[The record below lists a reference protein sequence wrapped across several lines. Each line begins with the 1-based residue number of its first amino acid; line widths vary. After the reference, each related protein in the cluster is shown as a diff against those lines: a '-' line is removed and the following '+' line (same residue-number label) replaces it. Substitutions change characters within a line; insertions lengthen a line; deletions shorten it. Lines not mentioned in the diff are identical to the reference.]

1 MHSVNASFLDI
12 EMKKLRSGV
21 KLKSSGGLLDLFDNA
36 FKASF
41 NITDAEYDFIS
52 ETASEDDLDS
62 LLAVFDQKPTFSELR
77 KALQV
82 RNRYLKDFRA
92 RNEKPC

>member
-1 MHSVNASFLDI
+1 
-12 EMKKLRSGV
+12 MKKLRSEV
-21 KLKSSGGLLDLFDNA
+21 KLKSSGGLTDLIDNVI
-36 FKASF
+36 KTGL
-41 NITDAEYDFIS
+41 NITDAEFDFIV
-52 ETASEDDLDS
+52 ETAPEDDLDS